1 MQGLFLMKILIVEDD
16 KYKSDAI
23 IECLNDYFEKPKI
36 LISESLASGLFT
48 LDENEDVE
56 LIILDMSMPSFD
68 ISDKDPVG
76 GTPES
81 YAGED
86 FLSHMSLLDMSIPVI
101 VVTQFDNFD
110 SEGKEISLS
119 KLSKR
124 LFEDHPQV
132 FKGSIYFKVSSS
144 AWKNELKKLLKKVV

>member
-1 MQGLFLMKILIVEDD
+1 MKILIVEDD

-23 IECLNDYFEKPKI
+23 KECLNDYFLNPEI
-36 LISESLASGLFT
+36 FIEESLSSGLFT
-48 LDENEDVE
+48 LDEVEEIE

-68 ISDKDPVG
+68 ISEKDPIG

-86 FLSHMSLLDMSIPVI
+86 FLSHMTLVGMTTPVI

-110 SEGKEISLS
+110 SDGEEVSLS
-119 KLSKR
+119 NLSKK
-124 LFEDHPQV
+124 LFNDHPSAY
-132 FKGSIYFKVSSS
+132 KGSIYFKVSSS
-144 AWKNELKKLLKKVV
+144 AWKAELKNLLKKVIK